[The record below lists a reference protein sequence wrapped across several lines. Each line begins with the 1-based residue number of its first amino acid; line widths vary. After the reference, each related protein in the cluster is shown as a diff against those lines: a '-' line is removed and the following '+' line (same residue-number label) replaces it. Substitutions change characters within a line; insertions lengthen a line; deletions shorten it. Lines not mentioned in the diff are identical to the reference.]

1 MAFETAT
8 VRERFGFT
16 LGRLGR
22 IWRQQ
27 LDARLLARGV
37 SYSRW
42 VVLAYLTRLGEGIN
56 QKDLAGY
63 MGIEAPTLVRLLDG
77 LEAEG
82 LVERRPHPADRRAK
96 AVHLT
101 ANAAPELAQ
110 FNEVAREVRATLLDG
125 ISEADLETCL
135 MVLDRID
142 RNAAGIETALPAAG
156 AQVAA
161 S

>member
-1 MAFETAT
+1 MAFDTT
-8 VRERFGFT
+8 SLRERFGFT

-27 LDARLLARGV
+27 LDARLQARGV

-42 VVLAYLTRLGEGIN
+42 IVLAYLARLGEGLA

-82 LVERRPHPADRRAK
+82 LVERRPHPSDRRAK

-101 ANAAPELAQ
+101 PGAAPELAQ
-110 FNEVAREVRATLLDG
+110 FEEVAAEVRAALLDG
-125 ISEADLETCL
+125 VTDADLETCIA
-135 MVLDRID
+135 VLDRID
-142 RNAAGIETALPAAG
+142 ANAAALPDDSPSVTG
-156 AQVAA
+156 RTDTP
-161 S
+161 

>member
-8 VRERFGFT
+8 LRERFGFT

-22 IWRQQ
+22 IWRTQ
-27 LDARLLARGV
+27 LDARLQARGV

-42 VVLAYLTRLGEGIN
+42 VVLAYLARLGEGLT
-56 QKDLAGY
+56 QKELAGY

-82 LVERRPHPADRRAK
+82 LVERRPHPSDRRAK
-96 AVHLT
+96 AVHLA
-101 ANAAPELAQ
+101 ANAAPELEQ
-110 FNEVAREVRATLLDG
+110 FNEVATEVRADLLDG
-125 ISEADLETCL
+125 VTDADLATCL
-135 MVLDRID
+135 AVLDRID
-142 RNAAGIETALPAAG
+142 ANAAGLEGTAADG
-156 AQVAA
+156 EGRIA

>member
-1 MAFETAT
+1 MASESTT
-8 VRERFGFT
+8 LRERFGFT

-27 LDARLLARGV
+27 LDARLQARGV

-42 VVLAYLTRLGEGIN
+42 VVLAYLARLGEGLT
-56 QKDLAGY
+56 QKALAGY

-82 LVERRPHPADRRAK
+82 LVERRPHPSDRRAK
-96 AVHLT
+96 AVHLRPK
-101 ANAAPELAQ
+101 AAPELAQ
-110 FNEVAREVRATLLDG
+110 FEEVAAEVRAGLLDG
-125 ISEADLETCL
+125 VTDADLVTCL
-135 MVLDRID
+135 AVLERID
-142 RNAAGIETALPAAG
+142 ANAAALPEEEAREARRS
-156 AQVAA
+156 AT